1 MKLRESCSGKMA
13 NRSARSRDRTSVL
26 SGLCNLKETVNM
38 TVLERIKEYDED
50 EMIEF
55 LYRFSR
61 DVLHHFSE
69 FVMPNKENIR
79 NLLEKEIPG
88 TSD

>member
-1 MKLRESCSGKMA
+1 
-13 NRSARSRDRTSVL
+13 
-26 SGLCNLKETVNM
+26 M

-61 DVLHHFSE
+61 DVLQHFSE

-79 NLLEKEIPG
+79 NFLEKVIPG